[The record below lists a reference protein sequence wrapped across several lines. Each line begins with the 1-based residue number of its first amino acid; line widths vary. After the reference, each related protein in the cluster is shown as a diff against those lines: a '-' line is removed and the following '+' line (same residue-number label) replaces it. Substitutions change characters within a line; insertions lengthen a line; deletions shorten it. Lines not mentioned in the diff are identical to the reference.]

1 MGVGWKVGGLVTGAG
16 NDTLQALECLDKG
29 RHYGQHVGK
38 LVSRLRHAL
47 KTRDAVYVLHS
58 FEKPA
63 RSLRQRR
70 PTLLVEGS
78 MLAPT
83 AAAALSSGSN
93 WRGGGTGWR
102 RSSAHAGK

>member
-1 MGVGWKVGGLVTGAG
+1 MAPCRLWSALTKGGTMASMWGS
-16 NDTLQALECLDKG
+16 
-29 RHYGQHVGK
+29 

-102 RSSAHAGK
+102 RSSAHAVK